1 MSEHPECGDCGTT
14 DEAAETDAEPMRAE
28 GFFSEE
34 DFEDLKKKTKEQLV
48 EMVTMHMRRREVMAI
63 RAEAYEAEAR
73 AVKESVSKLETENA
87 ELKAQL
93 EQARAQI
100 IAQANSRRRLH
111 TIAQNMLVTV
121 SKLDD

>member
-28 GFFSEE
+28 GFFGAE

-48 EMVTMHMRRREVMAI
+48 EMVTMHMRRREVMAM
-63 RAEAYEAEAR
+63 RAAAYEAEAR